1 MSAHVRVCEPCS
13 RIYEVTR
20 KPLGPLA
27 SGPCA
32 LCDQP
37 ANGVTPDV
45 QRVGFLLANPD
56 QAREEGRANLLARQA
71 KIRCEIQAL
80 PVEEKLR
87 AAADLAEQGDF
98 RLAISVA
105 NLAVEQL
112 KVSGA

>member
-20 KPLGPLA
+20 NPLTVA

-32 LCDQP
+32 LCSQP
-37 ANGVTPDV
+37 ANGCTPDV

-56 QAREEGRANLLARQA
+56 QAREEGRANLIARQR
-71 KIRCEIQAL
+71 KLVREIRAL

-87 AAADLAEQGDF
+87 VAADFAEHGNF
-98 RLAISVA
+98 RQALSVA
-105 NLAVEQL
+105 TLAVEQL